1 MAYYPLV
8 GLIIGAL
15 LSALQVWSAR
25 VVPEIQAAILLVAW
39 ALLTGALHLDG
50 LADSADAWLG
60 AHGDRDKA
68 LRIMKDPASGPAGV
82 TAIVLVLVL
91 KFAALVAIA
100 FESTW
105 MALLFAPVLGR
116 AAMVLVL
123 LTTPYARADGLG
135 APHARFLARGPT
147 LVALLVTAAS
157 MAFAGRAGW
166 IALAVA
172 AVLTAGLRRMM
183 LRRLGGTTGDTLGA
197 TCEITEAGV
206 LLAVAMA

>member
-135 APHARFLARGPT
+135 VPHARFLARGPT

-183 LRRLGGTTGDTLGA
+183 LCRLGGTTGDTLGA